1 MTPREAIDKIQA
13 RIDTD
18 FLNGEP
24 FPTELEMAIEAL
36 EKQAISEET
45 SDKYKWHDL
54 ETDTNVGHKEV
65 GI

>member
-1 MTPREAIDKIQA
+1 MTPKEAIKKIQE

-36 EKQAISEET
+36 EKQAIM
-45 SDKYKWHDL
+45 
-54 ETDTNVGHKEV
+54 G
-65 GI
+65 